1 MMLLYSRVVT
11 KAHCMHHADR
21 NCACQRGRS
30 AAFAGSTGGPARV
43 QLHTERKMAA
53 KKGRKAA
60 KKGGAKKAAKKGGRK
75 AAKKGGAKKKAAKK
89 RR

>member
-1 MMLLYSRVVT
+1 LTFVT
-11 KAHCMHHADR
+11 VRACAD
-21 NCACQRGRS
+21 ARS
-30 AAFAGSTGGPARV
+30 IAGSTGGSARV
-43 QLHTERKMAA
+43 QLHTERQMAA

-75 AAKKGGAKKKAAKK
+75 AAKKGGAKKAAKK

>member
-1 MMLLYSRVVT
+1 LQHRRV
-11 KAHCMHHADR
+11 H
-21 NCACQRGRS
+21 RGVGEEFNS
-30 AAFAGSTGGPARV
+30 I
-43 QLHTERKMAA
+43 TERQMAA

-75 AAKKGGAKKKAAKK
+75 STAKKGGAKKAAKK

>member
-1 MMLLYSRVVT
+1 MLFVSTR
-11 KAHCMHHADR
+11 
-21 NCACQRGRS
+21 
-30 AAFAGSTGGPARV
+30 AGSDALQQIIDSTGGSV
-43 QLHTERKMAA
+43 KFNSIMERQMAA

-75 AAKKGGAKKKAAKK
+75 AAKKGGAKKAAKK

>member
-1 MMLLYSRVVT
+1 MLLYSRLVT
-11 KAHCMHHADR
+11 KSIEVRVYR
-21 NCACQRGRS
+21 NCACQCGRS
-30 AAFAGSTGGPARV
+30 AASPVPPGGRREFNSIMET
-43 QLHTERKMAA
+43 QMAA

-75 AAKKGGAKKKAAKK
+75 AAKKGGAKKAAKK